1 MTREQAQRLLGGYA
15 TNSLTEAERKAL
27 FDAALDDQELFDAL
41 QNEQALKD
49 LLDDEI
55 TRSQVRAALE
65 GREAVS
71 ASRSRGRWWVWGL
84 AGGLATAAVVS
95 VVVLTTHPPLRVPAQ
110 MAMANKPMSVE
121 GASPAPKP
129 APAPP
134 RPSEMM
140 AKLARREMDRKV
152 EGKRSA
158 KEELTHAPV
167 DRKDLAAPPPPASP
181 APATL
186 PAPVAGQSQ
195 QSALQF
201 EKAQKDLSEQSQ
213 DANAL
218 RDRQAAAPGQPRAV
232 RGGIVGGLAGLTSTS
247 GSLKSAGL
255 SYSVLRRDENG
266 GFSRVDPNSPVRQ
279 GDAVRL
285 VVSPPMSGYL
295 NLYERDANGVW
306 KPIPLGSSKDGSSKV
321 NANTPYVVPEQPIN
335 VSDQEQ
341 LRLVLSPETAAAD
354 ALAETPTAR
363 AKKSVVEPQ
372 STSRAPQITV
382 DITLTGK

>member
-1 MTREQAQRLLGGYA
+1 MTREQVQRLLGGYA

-55 TRSQVRAALE
+55 THSQVRAALE
-65 GREAVS
+65 GRDAAS

-84 AGGLATAAVVS
+84 AGGLAAAVS
-95 VVVLTTHPPLRVPAQ
+95 VVVLTTYQPSPKPVQ
-110 MAMANKPMSVE
+110 MAIANKPMSAE
-121 GASPAPKP
+121 GAAPAPKP

-140 AKLARREMDRKV
+140 AKLARREMERKV

-158 KEELTHAPV
+158 KEELTHGPL
-167 DRKDLAAPPPPASP
+167 DRKDLPAPPPPASP
-181 APATL
+181 APASE

-195 QSALQF
+195 QSALQL
-201 EKAQKDLSEQSQ
+201 EKAQKDLSEPSQ

-218 RDRQAAAPGQPRAV
+218 RDRQGAALGQPRAV
-232 RGGIVGGLAGLTSTS
+232 RGGIGGGIAGLASTS
-247 GSLKSAGL
+247 GSLKSPGL
-255 SYSVLRRDENG
+255 SYSVLKRDENG
-266 GFSRVDPNSPVRQ
+266 GFSKVDPNAKVRQ

-285 VVSPPMSGYL
+285 VVSPPMSGHL
-295 NLYERDANGVW
+295 NLYERDSNGLW
-306 KPIPLGSSKDGSSKV
+306 KPIPLAASQDGSAKV
-321 NANTPYVVPEQPIN
+321 NANTPYVVPDQPID
-335 VSDQEQ
+335 VKDQEQ
-341 LRLVLSPETAAAD
+341 LRLVLSPEPAVAD
-354 ALAETPTAR
+354 ALKERSAAR
-363 AKKSVVEPQ
+363 AKKSVAIEPQ
-372 STSRAPQITV
+372 TTSRAPQITV